1 MYLKT
6 ESINKEYLK
15 QIVVVLHSLE
25 LLTQYLITI
34 ILGGITLK

>member
-25 LLTQYLITI
+25 LLIQYLITI

>member
-15 QIVVVLHSLE
+15 QIVIVLHSLE
-25 LLTQYLITI
+25 LLIQYLITI